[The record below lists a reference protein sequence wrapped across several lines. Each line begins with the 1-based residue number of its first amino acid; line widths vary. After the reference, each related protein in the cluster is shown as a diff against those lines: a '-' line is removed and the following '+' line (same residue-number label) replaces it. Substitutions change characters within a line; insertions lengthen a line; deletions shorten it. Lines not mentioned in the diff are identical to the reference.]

1 MAGDLAEVWP
11 VVRDHRLSVHDYIE
25 HCKFRSVAEP
35 IRRINFGITDQED
48 RKVRWDVIIDHPG
61 RHITSDE
68 YLRQE
73 CAPHFDGG
81 DLLHL
86 LPLAATVPSV
96 GTQHVTVALG
106 TIVPGPNGNWV
117 FAILPAEGEARDLVL
132 VRYDFQWDRNCCFI
146 KVKAFKEKRHIG

>member
-1 MAGDLAEVWP
+1 MLHHILVTLDDVFAAEVP
-11 VVRDHRLSVHDYIE
+11 LLFLADYRMHKKSIAVFLFE
-25 HCKFRSVAEP
+25 
-35 IRRINFGITDQED
+35 
-48 RKVRWDVIIDHPG
+48 
-61 RHITSDE
+61 
-68 YLRQE
+68 
-73 CAPHFDGG
+73 GG